1 MPIVVLSAD
10 HPWGPQVKVMVA
22 DGKLPPDVPSDF
34 GYVVDT
40 AQKKAHERLAKLVP
54 NEKHVTNTN
63 SGHEIHK
70 EQPQLVIDAI
80 REVVEAVRN
89 GRRQFTQSI
98 NPRPDLVHLRLMAAI
113 DPGRARAE
121 FVSQFW

>member
-1 MPIVVLSAD
+1 
-10 HPWGPQVKVMVA
+10 
-22 DGKLPPDVPSDF
+22 
-34 GYVVDT
+34 
-40 AQKKAHERLAKLVP
+40 
-54 NEKHVTNTN
+54 
-63 SGHEIHK
+63 
-70 EQPQLVIDAI
+70 VIDAI

-98 NPRPDLVHLRLMAAI
+98 NPRPDLVHLRLMAVI